1 MHLMLPHKLQII
13 TIVVSVF
20 VYSCNASDGSVVS
33 RLVDHTQSTVH
44 SNRPPEPSTPS
55 TTKNSH
61 HSSSSQ
67 QQQQQQQPKDKLEKS
82 KSSYAMLS
90 QAMSEA
96 VHHEFNSLSGSGAS
110 PVTEREGSACLLDDA
125 DCLNHDKLGME
136 AIRHL
141 HQQLDD
147 DEDGDITL
155 AESDD
160 FLREELKYESG
171 YEKRHK
177 AFHHNDDLHISVK
190 ELWEAWLRSEVH
202 NWTVDQTTEW
212 LAQSV
217 QLPQYVRIFRQHK
230 VTGRVLP
237 LLAVNNMHYVSTV
250 LGIKDPIHKQ
260 KIALKAM
267 DAVLFG
273 PPRETGTR
281 WKDLLLVALLL
292 TAIIGSW
299 YAYQQNKNAKFHMR
313 RMAKD
318 MEGLHSAEV
327 ALQEMQKELE
337 RARVEQENVGK
348 EKLDLE
354 RRLKEA
360 PSLKSSD
367 SDLEVQA
374 LKQEI
379 EILRNELSR
388 AEGELVDQCYSPP
401 PGLQIWLQLTYEL
414 ESRAHLKKRIAAE
427 KQLQTAREA
436 CEKLR
441 RKRSSLYGAFVS
453 THGKSIDDVDRS
465 IVEARNALS
474 EVTSELQER
483 THRWKQIE
491 QMLGFSIMSNNGI
504 SYLENV
510 LYNKNGKSMSRARIT
525 SSQDDLDD
533 DSVQAFVLDSCLRA
547 ASSSRG
553 PGSTDNT
560 DKDSSAGSDE
570 TDRDSIT
577 FVLGSSSNI
586 TPPSSASDTISS
598 TKIALINNYIK
609 SNGNSY
615 CEQPLPPP
623 APILPRSKKLLTSQ
637 SQPGS
642 AASLP
647 VGPSSGASRSGF
659 VPPRRIMSQQSITY
673 GSKMARSQST
683 DLVALESQPS
693 PAVTPTS
700 PNNNSSGSSIA
711 ITGLITPAAAAIQP
725 FSIPLNVV
733 AGPSASAAGTGA
745 TGTSRGPGSSRA
757 GTGSTHDVISALGG
771 DNNNQQQLE
780 DASTT
785 DSSSIGG
792 DLSVASSDGV
802 AAQATGGVNG
812 TPNADTKRRRKL
824 HFPFGKKSNKTKV
837 T

>member
-533 DSVQAFVLDSCLRA
+533 DSVQASPMAAKWPDHKVPTWSPWSPNHRPPSLQLPQTTTAAAA
-547 ASSSRG
+547 ASPSLVSSR
-553 PGSTDNT
+553 PPLQQFNRLVFPSTLSLDQ
-560 DKDSSAGSDE
+560 
-570 TDRDSIT
+570 
-577 FVLGSSSNI
+577 V
-586 TPPSSASDTISS
+586 
-598 TKIALINNYIK
+598 
-609 SNGNSY
+609 
-615 CEQPLPPP
+615 LPPP
-623 APILPRSKKLLTSQ
+623 EQEQRELLEDLDRLEQEREALMTSFRR
-637 SQPGS
+637 S
-642 AASLP
+642 AATTTTSSNWKTPPQLTRQASAGTFQSLRQTELRHKQRAE
-647 VGPSSGASRSGF
+647 SME
-659 VPPRRIMSQQSITY
+659 PRM
-673 GSKMARSQST
+673 
-683 DLVALESQPS
+683 P
-693 PAVTPTS
+693 TPRDDENFT
-700 PNNNSSGSSIA
+700 
-711 ITGLITPAAAAIQP
+711 
-725 FSIPLNVV
+725 F
-733 AGPSASAAGTGA
+733 PSAKSQIRQRLHE
-745 TGTSRGPGSSRA
+745 SIKRS
-757 GTGSTHDVISALGG
+757 I
-771 DNNNQQQLE
+771 
-780 DASTT
+780 
-785 DSSSIGG
+785 DSCSIK
-792 DLSVASSDGV
+792 SD
-802 AAQATGGVNG
+802 
-812 TPNADTKRRRKL
+812 
-824 HFPFGKKSNKTKV
+824 PF
-837 T
+837 